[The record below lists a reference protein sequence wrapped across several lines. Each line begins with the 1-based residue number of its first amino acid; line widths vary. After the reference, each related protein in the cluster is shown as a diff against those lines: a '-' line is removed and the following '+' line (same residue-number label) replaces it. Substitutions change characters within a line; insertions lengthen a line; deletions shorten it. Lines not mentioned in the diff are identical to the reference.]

1 MTVTTATG
9 QPINPHSIARQLIR
23 ELNGDLESRALLTE
37 IFTSEEMRR
46 DRERLYALESA
57 VPQLID
63 LLKEI
68 LDSLPT
74 AMVKALE
81 PLGSAVDNLQTD
93 LTNVGRIQQAI
104 LPQLESL
111 QASQQAVLPQL
122 ESLQASQQAVLPQ
135 LESLQASQ
143 QAVLPQLESLQA
155 SQQAALP
162 QLESLQASQ
171 QAALPQLESLQASQQ
186 ATLPQLESLQAS
198 QQAVLPQLESLLIFQ
213 QTIQAEI
220 DAIRDTLRTVQATIG
235 NLDNSVAEIKGW
247 GLELLSSRRI
257 SRYADTLNMTGLRE
271 ILQSQIRSIAEDAAR
286 KKDITTD
293 EMRQVSNAD
302 AYFYGHSSILQN
314 DAYLVVQISYTV
326 NSNDVSRAIDQS
338 VILNKITGNA
348 AIPVVAGTYLR
359 PDAAAAI
366 NGPVRVYY
374 VPMGNGNSLRA

>member
-1 MTVTTATG
+1 MTATTATG
-9 QPINPHSIARQLIR
+9 QPINPHSIARQLIE
-23 ELNGDLESRALLTE
+23 ELNGDPESRALLAE

-93 LTNVGRIQQAI
+93 LTSVGRIQQAI
-104 LPQLESL
+104 LPRLESL
-111 QASQQAVLPQL
+111 QAAQQAVM
-122 ESLQASQQAVLPQ
+122 
-135 LESLQASQ
+135 
-143 QAVLPQLESLQA
+143 
-155 SQQAALP
+155 
-162 QLESLQASQ
+162 
-171 QAALPQLESLQASQQ
+171 
-186 ATLPQLESLQAS
+186 
-198 QQAVLPQLESLLIFQ
+198 PQLESLLIFQ

-220 DAIRDTLRTVQATIG
+220 DAIRDTLRTAQATIG

-271 ILQSQIRSIAEDAAR
+271 IPQSQIRSIAEDAAR
-286 KKDITTD
+286 QKDITTD

-348 AIPVVAGTYLR
+348 AIPVVAGAYLR